1 MILVYSA
8 SYVVEEVLLHTMSR
22 GVQFRVI
29 VADAGPKFEGREL
42 MQRLMGAGLRCT
54 YVNLH
59 ALSYMMPEVSKLLLG
74 ASSML
79 LNGTLLARAG
89 TALVSMLAHEHGV
102 PVLVC
107 CETYKFAE
115 RVLLDSICFNE
126 VRAAHAL
133 PTRLPHACLAPASRP
148 PRARLAPPTPLGSP
162 ALACRQLG
170 DPDELIPP
178 NERADTAAGAASA
191 SGAAT
196 ATGGAG
202 AAESGSAGPAR
213 VADWRDIPR
222 LKLLNLMYDATP
234 MKYLT
239 SARSPQAAVAVAAAA
254 ARSRSAP
261 APPTTPPT
269 CTAHLH
275 HPPALRTYTAHLHH
289 PLARAP
295 GGRLL
300 QLHSRVALRVPAAQW
315 WSRRSV

>member
-22 GVQFRVI
+22 GVQLRVI

-133 PTRLPHACLAPASRP
+133 PTRLPHACLAPASRL
-148 PRARLAPPTPLGSP
+148 PRARLAPASHRLPLLVLP
-162 ALACRQLG
+162 RW
-170 DPDELIPP
+170 
-178 NERADTAAGAASA
+178 
-191 SGAAT
+191 
-196 ATGGAG
+196 
-202 AAESGSAGPAR
+202 R
-213 VADWRDIPR
+213 VDSW
-222 LKLLNLMYDATP
+222 ATP
-234 MKYLT
+234 MSSSRRT
-239 SARSPQAAVAVAAAA
+239 SALTRRPARRVRLAPRRRRVAPVLPRA
-254 ARSRSAP
+254 
-261 APPTTPPT
+261 APP
-269 CTAHLH
+269 
-275 HPPALRTYTAHLHH
+275 
-289 PLARAP
+289 
-295 GGRLL
+295 GRLVSPTGAT
-300 QLHSRVALRVPAAQW
+300 SRA
-315 WSRRSV
+315 